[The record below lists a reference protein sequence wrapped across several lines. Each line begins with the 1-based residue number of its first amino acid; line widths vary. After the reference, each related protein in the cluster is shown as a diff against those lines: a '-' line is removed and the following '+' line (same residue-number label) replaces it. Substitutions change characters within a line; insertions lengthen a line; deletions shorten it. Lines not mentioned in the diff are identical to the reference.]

1 MQAYTHQQQSH
12 VTWKCEYHV
21 VIVPKYRKKT
31 LYGPVRQRAGQI
43 IRELAK
49 RKGVEVIEGNA
60 CPDHI
65 HLVLSIPPRISVSA
79 IMGFIKGKSAIR
91 LHYEFSKKHNNLQQK
106 SFWSRGYFV
115 STVGIDREQIIK
127 YVQDQW
133 KKDKFI
139 DGPELD
145 LYWN

>member
-1 MQAYTHQQQSH
+1 METFEHEQQSH
-12 VTWKCEYHV
+12 VTWKCEYHL
-21 VIVPKYRKKT
+21 VIVPKYRKKS
-31 LYGPVRQRAGQI
+31 LYGPVRQRTGQI

-65 HLVLSIPPRISVSA
+65 HLVLSIPPRSSVA
-79 IMGFIKGKSAIR
+79 EIIGFIKGKSAIR
-91 LHYEFSKKHNNLQQK
+91 LHYEFGKKRGNLQQK

-115 STVGIDREQIIK
+115 STVGINREQIIK

-139 DGPELD
+139 DGPQLD
-145 LYWN
+145 LSWN

>member
-1 MQAYTHQQQSH
+1 METFQHEQQSH
-12 VTWKCEYHV
+12 VTWKCEYHL
-21 VIVPKYRKKT
+21 VITPKYRKKT
-31 LYGPVRQRAGQI
+31 LYGPVRKRAGEI

-49 RKGVEVIEGNA
+49 RKGVDVIEGNA

-65 HLVLSIPPRISVSA
+65 HMVLSIPPSISVA
-79 IMGFIKGKSAIR
+79 GVIGFIKGKSAIR
-91 LHYEFSKKHNNLQQK
+91 LHYEFGKRRGNLQQK

-115 STVGIDREQIIK
+115 STVGIDRETIIK

-133 KKDKFI
+133 KKDKFN
-139 DGPELD
+139 DGPQLD